1 MRMKRLAVLLMV
13 FSVALTSTGFYFLKR
28 KDHISTIPADKTWAE
43 RMALS
48 IMQRNPEP
56 WKLDWRGELKWEYT
70 QGLVLKSIE
79 RVAEKKK
86 EDKYYSYVEQY
97 ANYFVEENGDI
108 KSYEIDEFNID
119 KITPGR
125 VLFNVYDRTK
135 NEKYIKAL
143 QKLRTQLKWQPR
155 TTDGG
160 FWHKLRYPW
169 QMWLDGIYMGSPFY
183 SEYSSRFNEKA
194 SFDDIAK
201 QIILMEK
208 HARDNKTG
216 LLYHG
221 WDESK
226 VQSWANPSTG
236 TSPNFWGRAMGWYAM
251 ALVDVLDYFPQDH
264 PKRKEIIEIL
274 VRVVDSVEKYQDK
287 NSGLW
292 YQVLDKGDEKGNFLE
307 SSASCMFVY
316 AIAKAVN
323 KGYIPLKHMSVAL
336 KGYEGILKNFIEVTE
351 SGEVN
356 ILKACEVAGLG
367 GQPYRDGTYNYYIN
381 EKVKTNDP
389 KAEGPFIMASLE
401 LGK

>member
-1 MRMKRLAVLLMV
+1 MRKNRASLSIAVIAFLV
-13 FSVALTSTGFYFLKR
+13 FSTGFYLHR
-28 KDHISTIPADKTWAE
+28 KGGSKMIPVDKTWSE

-48 IMQRNPEP
+48 IMRRNPEP
-56 WKLDWRGELKWEYT
+56 WKLDWRGSAKWEYT

-79 RVAEKKK
+79 GVAEKKK
-86 EDKYYSYVEQY
+86 DEKYYKYIEEY
-97 ANYFVEENGDI
+97 ANYFVEENGNI

-125 VLFNVYDRTK
+125 ILFNVYDRTK
-135 NEKYIKAL
+135 KEKYKKAL

-183 SEYSSRFNEKA
+183 CEYSARFDDKA

-208 HARDNKTG
+208 HSRDNTTG

-226 VQSWANPSTG
+226 VQSWSNPSTG

-251 ALVDVLDYFPQDH
+251 ALVDVLDHFPKDH
-264 PKRKEIIEIL
+264 SRRQEILDIL
-274 VRVVDSVEKYQDK
+274 VRVIDSVEKYQDK
-287 NSGLW
+287 TTGLW
-292 YQVLDKGDEKGNFLE
+292 YQVLDKGNEKGNYLE

-316 AIAKAVN
+316 SIAKAVN
-323 KGYIPLKHMSVAL
+323 KGYIPFKHMSVAL
-336 KGYEGILKNFIEVTE
+336 KGYDGIIKNFIEVAGT
-351 SGEVN
+351 GEVN

-367 GQPYRDGTYNYYIN
+367 GQPYRDGTYNYYIS
-381 EKVKTNDP
+381 EKIKTNDP
-389 KAEGPFIMASLE
+389 KAEGPFVLASLE
-401 LGK
+401 LGR